1 MLDCYEPVG
10 YMSSGNPEGQDAM
23 DRNSVKAIGGKAAGK
38 LARDKVFAVAADL
51 FYRKGIHAVG
61 VEEIVR
67 EAGVAKISLY
77 RNFASKD
84 DLVVA
89 YLKDRGTVFLRG
101 WDEAFDQYRDDPRAQ
116 LRAIMTYIAERTTR
130 DGYRGCPFIN
140 FCAEFPDA
148 SHPGRR
154 VAQATKR
161 ALRERFLRL
170 AEALRAPEPQ
180 RLADGLL
187 LLVEGAY
194 GISQTLGGGSDGVGH
209 AVVWASEVLVEA
221 RVAKPKAS
229 RRGRVS

>member
-1 MLDCYEPVG
+1 MKR
-10 YMSSGNPEGQDAM
+10 NPAEAVEG
-23 DRNSVKAIGGKAAGK
+23 RAAGK

-89 YLKDRGTVFLRG
+89 YLEDRSSVFLCG

-116 LRAIMTYIAERTTR
+116 LRAIMTYIAERTTG

-154 VAQATKR
+154 VAQATME

-170 AEALRAPEPQ
+170 AEALRAPEPR
-180 RLADGLL
+180 RLADGFL

-194 GISQTLGGGSDGVGH
+194 GISQTLGGGADGVGH
-209 AVVWASEVLVEA
+209 AVVWASEMLVEA
-221 RVAKPKAS
+221 QVGVAKSKPS
-229 RRGRVS
+229 RRGRTRRDAAS